1 MNSKTIKNYIYN
13 LIQQVLLVISLLI
26 TIPFLSRS
34 LGAEG
39 IGTYSYAFAL
49 TNYFTLVATLGCD
62 VYGRREISYVK
73 NSLKNRSKKFFGAS
87 TL

>member
-13 LIQQVLLVISLLI
+13 LIQQVLLVISPLI

-49 TNYFTLVATLGCD
+49 TNYFTLVATL
-62 VYGRREISYVK
+62 EAK
-73 NSLKNRSKKFFGAS
+73 NFGAS
-87 TL
+87 KS